1 MMREQWWKTP
11 TGDVVRVRET
21 RPDGN
26 GRTRVEMKWA
36 SGDVAYV
43 WEKHTQLLLES
54 GSVPCEA
61 LPGMLS

>member
-1 MMREQWWKTP
+1 MREQWWKTP

-21 RPDGN
+21 RPDDN
-26 GRTRVEMKWA
+26 GRARVEMKWA

-54 GSVPCEA
+54 GSVPCDPQ
-61 LPGMLS
+61 PGMLA

>member
-1 MMREQWWKTP
+1 MREQWWKTP

-21 RPDGN
+21 HPDNN
-26 GRTRVEMKWA
+26 GRPRVEMKWA

-54 GSVPCEA
+54 GSVPCEP